1 MAQYGHTRIGRSLLS
16 HLRRRR
22 SRSAERPQYAASQ
35 AAQGAETM
43 LKSAIAT
50 KLKWGYCCK
59 SWETF
64 ASKRG
69 HDDGILLATMDLD
82 VDVGK

>member
-1 MAQYGHTRIGRSLLS
+1 
-16 HLRRRR
+16 
-22 SRSAERPQYAASQ
+22 
-35 AAQGAETM
+35 M

-82 VDVGK
+82 VDVGKETGVPGWAVRRAIVENWGTGKPE